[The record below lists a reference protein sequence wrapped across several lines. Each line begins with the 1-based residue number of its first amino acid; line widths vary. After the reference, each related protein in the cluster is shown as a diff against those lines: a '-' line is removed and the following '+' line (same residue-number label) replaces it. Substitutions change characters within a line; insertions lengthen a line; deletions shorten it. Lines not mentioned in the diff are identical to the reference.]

1 MVLVL
6 RTVGV
11 HASHVWC
18 LLRTRHRVGYNAA
31 NKDGGEEVFRSY
43 CRLQGRVSKNYL
55 CVRFL

>member
-18 LLRTRHRVGYNAA
+18 LLRTRHRIGYNAA
-31 NKDGGEEVFRSY
+31 NKAGEEEEYCPY
-43 CRLQGRVSKNYL
+43 CRLQGRVTKNYL
-55 CVRFL
+55 CVKF